1 VARPPLTRTVVQ
13 KRVVSVV
20 CLGWQRRRETKGS
33 WCAMR
38 DAGSCARAVG
48 HSSVA
53 PGKMRAT
60 EGWASRAGCA
70 SISSAQPG
78 AAGDDPRGK
87 QPRFKSNRP
96 RGSRLSAKDV
106 RRQGDIMTVKRMD
119 NVGIVVEDI
128 DAAIEFFTQGM
139 RRSNPRPE
147 RLARATGRGQSS
159 LHRRGDPPHRVV
171 DVRGHPATPRPRGSP
186 GGRKRQP

>member
-1 VARPPLTRTVVQ
+1 
-13 KRVVSVV
+13 
-20 CLGWQRRRETKGS
+20 
-33 WCAMR
+33 
-38 DAGSCARAVG
+38 
-48 HSSVA
+48 
-53 PGKMRAT
+53 
-60 EGWASRAGCA
+60 
-70 SISSAQPG
+70 
-78 AAGDDPRGK
+78 
-87 QPRFKSNRP
+87 
-96 RGSRLSAKDV
+96 
-106 RRQGDIMTVKRMD
+106 MTVKRMD

-186 GGRKRQP
+186 GDRHRQPRGGARPCRDRPRSHRRRPDARRRRGALDAGSGSPVRWRGREGDVVMLWQGQRGGLPFDLGDDEPFHFLATTVVPFPTSDEIWSSSINLLTPGKPSPSPPEVE